1 MNERR
6 ENDLDRALTAGR
18 DPSEAELATL
28 VTQAQLLKAEFGA
41 EPPAARH
48 ERALFV
54 QGVAARK
61 RSLRPVGLL
70 VPAAVLATLL
80 LVVAVL
86 GRTAIPGQTLYGVRE
101 ALATVGLA
109 RGPSEEIEKRIDEA
123 TAGLIEARVL
133 VPASPGAAQSLVFEA
148 IADLDRARAFVSDVS
163 RAEAGEYL
171 AVITRLEDRAAAI
184 IVALDPGARTDA
196 ELKGGEDNS
205 GPGSGEDSGDDNSGP
220 GGGDDNSGPG
230 GGDDSSGEGDGDD
243 ADERQDRREDARDEQ
258 QDREEDQRD
267 EEQDALDDQRDGDSS
282 GSGGGGS
289 SGSDGDGSGS
299 DGDGSGSGSSGSGDG
314 NLDGDN
320 SGSGSG
326 DTAIEE
332 ESD

>member
-18 DPSEAELATL
+18 EPSEAELATL
-28 VTQAQLLKAEFGA
+28 VRQAGLLKAEFGA
-41 EPPAARH
+41 EPPAAHH

-61 RSLRPVGLL
+61 RSVRPVGLL
-70 VPAAVLATLL
+70 VPAAVLSTLL
-80 LVVAVL
+80 LVVAIL

-109 RGPSEEIEKRIDEA
+109 RSPSEEIERRIVDA

-133 VPASPGAAQSLVFEA
+133 VESSPRTAQGLVFEA

-163 RAEAGEYL
+163 RAEAVEFL
-171 AVITRLEDRAAAI
+171 AAITRLENRAAAI
-184 IVALDPGARTDA
+184 IVAVNSGARTDA
-196 ELKGGEDNS
+196 DLKGDEDNS
-205 GPGSGEDSGDDNSGP
+205 GPGDGRLDNSGP
-220 GGGDDNSGPG
+220 GSDDDSGDDNSGPG
-230 GGDDSSGEGDGDD
+230 GGDDSSGQGDGDA

-267 EEQDALDDQRDGDSS
+267 EEEDALDDQRDGDSS
-282 GSGGGGS
+282 GPGGGDS
-289 SGSDGDGSGS
+289 SGSGSDDS
-299 DGDGSGSGSSGSGDG
+299 DGDGSGSGDSGSGDG
-314 NLDGDN
+314 DSDDN
-320 SGSGSG
+320 SGSGSS
-326 DTAIEE
+326 DSVTEE
-332 ESD
+332 END